1 MIETQISSGVITLRM
16 IGRILDEDWDKVTA
30 AFEQSIGAEFGLHVH
45 HHGSGALS
53 VLMDWQRL
61 EDWEKGARTACT
73 TFCMG
78 YQDLV
83 GRIAVV
89 GSDEWRGEADRLAD
103 VYKFA
108 QIRYFRPSAYSEAV
122 AWLEGR

>member
-1 MIETQISSGVITLRM
+1 MIETQIMEGLIELRM
-16 IGRILDEDWDKVTA
+16 IGRITGEDWDKVAA
-30 AFEQSIGAEFGLHVH
+30 AFEQALGAELNLHLR
-45 HHGSGALS
+45 HHGSGTLS
-53 VLMDWQRL
+53 VLMDWQS
-61 EDWEKGARTACT
+61 
-73 TFCMG
+73 MG

-108 QIRYFRPSAYSEAV
+108 RTRYFQPSAHSEAL